1 MTNEPRT
8 SQSSST
14 RKQDVD
20 ALLADLSL
28 DMKSR
33 DITRKSTSNTR
44 PTERRQSPARPDDA
58 QSLLDDLEGLVQ
70 RRRSMQRDTDHTQNQ
85 NSPQKSP
92 ITSQMQPAHKTR
104 MNTSPMRPA
113 KLGTPSPAKPASNLA
128 SPSPKNPT
136 QESMPVS
143 ESKQRFGSTPMSVSP
158 SPTGSGPPSSSPVSA
173 PTKGKSAQS
182 DAASTDSA
190 SHLSPQSQMVPS
202 TTTQDDS
209 GTSPSKSSSTSE
221 TSQLPNRKDVGG
233 WGGWGSLFSTASKFA
248 EQARD
253 ELGRRTA
260 AVVQHTPTVEKGSHP
275 EQQIYEF
282 GNKFAQR
289 VRGFVQDGGLEQIR
303 DNITA
308 AGRRGWNDIV
318 NAVVLPMEAHD
329 SVNVTV
335 SHGM

>member
-1 MTNEPRT
+1 M
-8 SQSSST
+8 
-14 RKQDVD
+14 
-20 ALLADLSL
+20 A
-28 DMKSR
+28 
-33 DITRKSTSNTR
+33 
-44 PTERRQSPARPDDA
+44 
-58 QSLLDDLEGLVQ
+58 
-70 RRRSMQRDTDHTQNQ
+70 
-85 NSPQKSP
+85 
-92 ITSQMQPAHKTR
+92 
-104 MNTSPMRPA
+104 
-113 KLGTPSPAKPASNLA
+113 
-128 SPSPKNPT
+128 
-136 QESMPVS
+136 
-143 ESKQRFGSTPMSVSP
+143 
-158 SPTGSGPPSSSPVSA
+158 PSS
-173 PTKGKSAQS
+173 
-182 DAASTDSA
+182 
-190 SHLSPQSQMVPS
+190 
-202 TTTQDDS
+202 TTQDAS
-209 GTSPSKSSSTSE
+209 GTLPSNRSSNSTKTCSSTSA
-221 TSQLPNRKDVGG
+221 TSQLPNRKEGGG

-260 AVVQHTPTVEKGSHP
+260 AVVQHTPTVDKGSHP